1 MNLNSNININ
11 INDENISFFLEEKK
25 INDGENS
32 KEEEIK
38 QMMEELDDLIEYDN
52 LDLKLESELR
62 YFINKNFYNND
73 ELYYSEEYNIKDLLK
88 ICQFYNIDKNI
99 RSSKCKKQD
108 IISTIV
114 YFESLPE
121 NYDVVQER
129 NLAWAYMEELYNNN
143 KMKKYLIW
151 K

>member
-1 MNLNSNININ
+1 MNSNINN
-11 INDENISFFLEEKK
+11 ENISFFLQEKK
-25 INDGENS
+25 INNEEDS
-32 KEEEIK
+32 KEDEIK
-38 QMMEELDDLIEYDN
+38 QMMYELEELIESDN
-52 LDLKLESELR
+52 LDLNLKSELR

-73 ELYYSEEYNIKDLLK
+73 ELYYSHEYNIKDLLK
-88 ICQFYNIDKNI
+88 ICQYYEIDKNI

-108 IISTIV
+108 IISTLV

-121 NYDVVQER
+121 NYEVVQER
-129 NLAWAYMEELYNNN
+129 NLAWAYMEELYNNT